1 MRRSMSKP
9 AFPGSFFTGELLLTK
24 HSEKI
29 TDTTHI
35 PPPDWEALI
44 EQIARQIVEERSP
57 QRLLQVRASLYDLLS
72 HCIDST
78 TIIKTLTWKL
88 IPKTDDALKPE
99 VIKWAAFYE
108 HRCKMGAKQIFHLE
122 AFVAKYMRIYER
134 YVGILNM
141 VFEPRLTC
149 PPVIPWALILTRHK
163 CETSDAHTLAN
174 NMCCK
179 FERYAS
185 EQKGVREFVKHAR
198 STSKYVHYVIGVE
211 LPSSIGHSSQYTTIT
226 TSYSNSQNSNLHSH
240 NPFL

>member
-1 MRRSMSKP
+1 V
-9 AFPGSFFTGELLLTK
+9 LTNN
-24 HSEKI
+24 SEKI
-29 TDTTHI
+29 TDITHI

-108 HRCKMGAKQIFHLE
+108 HRCKMGSKQIFHLE

-134 YVGILNM
+134 CVLTLSTLLNLKLI
-141 VFEPRLTC
+141 RTA
-149 PPVIPWALILTRHK
+149 IPWA
-163 CETSDAHTLAN
+163 
-174 NMCCK
+174 
-179 FERYAS
+179 
-185 EQKGVREFVKHAR
+185 
-198 STSKYVHYVIGVE
+198 STSTRPNHATR
-211 LPSSIGHSSQYTTIT
+211 PSMDT
-226 TSYSNSQNSNLHSH
+226 
-240 NPFL
+240 PR

>member
-9 AFPGSFFTGELLLTK
+9 AFPGSFSAGVLLLIR

-134 YVGILNM
+134 YVEILNM
-141 VFEPRLTC
+141 VLTN
-149 PPVIPWALILTRHK
+149 
-163 CETSDAHTLAN
+163 AN
-174 NMCCK
+174 M
-179 FERYAS
+179 
-185 EQKGVREFVKHAR
+185 
-198 STSKYVHYVIGVE
+198 
-211 LPSSIGHSSQYTTIT
+211 SS
-226 TSYSNSQNSNLHSH
+226 SYSMGIDFDSA
-240 NPFL
+240 

>member
-1 MRRSMSKP
+1 MSSAFAGMVISRRRP
-9 AFPGSFFTGELLLTK
+9 LTSS
-24 HSEKI
+24 SEKI

-108 HRCKMGAKQIFHLE
+108 HRCKMGSKQIFHLE
-122 AFVAKYMRIYER
+122 AFVAKYMRLYER
-134 YVGILNM
+134 YVGMECGFRVRANIAAVIL
-141 VFEPRLTC
+141 
-149 PPVIPWALILTRHK
+149 WASTLIQLRQLV
-163 CETSDAHTLAN
+163 AL
-174 NMCCK
+174 
-179 FERYAS
+179 
-185 EQKGVREFVKHAR
+185 EFRVQGIR
-198 STSKYVHYVIGVE
+198 TM
-211 LPSSIGHSSQYTTIT
+211 
-226 TSYSNSQNSNLHSH
+226 
-240 NPFL
+240 

>member
-1 MRRSMSKP
+1 MTANKS
-9 AFPGSFFTGELLLTK
+9 
-24 HSEKI
+24 SEKI

-57 QRLLQVRASLYDLLS
+57 QRLLQIRASLYDLLS

-108 HRCKMGAKQIFHLE
+108 HRCKMGSKQIFHLE

-134 YVGILNM
+134 YVDKKCGIGMRANIAA
-141 VFEPRLTC
+141 
-149 PPVIPWALILTRHK
+149 VIPWASISIQLRHTAK
-163 CETSDAHTLAN
+163 LDI
-174 NMCCK
+174 
-179 FERYAS
+179 R
-185 EQKGVREFVKHAR
+185 
-198 STSKYVHYVIGVE
+198 I
-211 LPSSIGHSSQYTTIT
+211 
-226 TSYSNSQNSNLHSH
+226 
-240 NPFL
+240 

>member
-1 MRRSMSKP
+1 MSSQRRQRLP
-9 AFPGSFFTGELLLTK
+9 QIVLTNN
-24 HSEKI
+24 SEKI

-108 HRCKMGAKQIFHLE
+108 HRCKMGSKQIFHLE

-134 YVGILNM
+134 CVLAPSTLLNLKLI
-141 VFEPRLTC
+141 RTA
-149 PPVIPWALILTRHK
+149 IPWA
-163 CETSDAHTLAN
+163 
-174 NMCCK
+174 
-179 FERYAS
+179 
-185 EQKGVREFVKHAR
+185 
-198 STSKYVHYVIGVE
+198 STSTRPNHATR
-211 LPSSIGHSSQYTTIT
+211 PSMDT
-226 TSYSNSQNSNLHSH
+226 
-240 NPFL
+240 PR